1 MAFND
6 KRILIVALL
15 IVHSLSHNGASGSV
29 FIRKELLPCE
39 VELQSPGKTESA
51 NLTSCSR
58 KLFLSLKI
66 IQDEQVMKYSYI

>member
-1 MAFND
+1 MTFNEE
-6 KRILIVALL
+6 KFLVVALL
-15 IVHSLSHNGASGSV
+15 LTHPLSRNVASGSV

-39 VELQSPGKTESA
+39 VELHSPGITDSA

-66 IQDEQVMKYSYI
+66 IQDEQVMKPLLR